1 MYKKSAFLAL
11 LLMLLP
17 LTIAL
22 AIFGTTTMAS
32 PSTTVYVSP
41 PTTTAT
47 VGQTITIYIA
57 VSDVNNLWG
66 WQAGMTFNPS
76 VIECLSFEEG
86 SFLKQGN
93 TTLWQ
98 PGTIDNTN
106 GIITY
111 YGCTLTAG
119 STPVNGNGNLAIV
132 KFRCKNAGNSAL
144 HLTDVI
150 LVDPT
155 PKQIP
160 ADISDGTVNVSL
172 PVGGIWIPVDKFG
185 LLAPYIGLASTILVA
200 TAATAVYVKRVK
212 RRKEKQ

>member
-1 MYKKSAFLAL
+1 MNKSVLFALLAL
-11 LLMLLP
+11 LSLVAP
-17 LTIAL
+17 LSICGRTVV
-22 AIFGTTTMAS
+22 AS

-57 VSDVNNLWG
+57 VSAVNNLWG
-66 WQAGMTFNPS
+66 WQAGMTFNPN
-76 VIECLSFEEG
+76 VLECLSFEEG
-86 SFLKQGN
+86 PFLKQGG

-98 PGTIDNTN
+98 PGTIDNMI

-111 YGCTLTAG
+111 YGCTLTGDSAPVSG
-119 STPVNGNGNLAIV
+119 SGNLAIV
-132 KFRCKNAGNSAL
+132 KFRCKNAGNSLL

-160 ADISDGTVNVSL
+160 ASISDGTVQVSL
-172 PVGGIWIPVDKFG
+172 PVGGVVVPVDKFG

-200 TAATAVYVKRVK
+200 TAATAIYVKRVK